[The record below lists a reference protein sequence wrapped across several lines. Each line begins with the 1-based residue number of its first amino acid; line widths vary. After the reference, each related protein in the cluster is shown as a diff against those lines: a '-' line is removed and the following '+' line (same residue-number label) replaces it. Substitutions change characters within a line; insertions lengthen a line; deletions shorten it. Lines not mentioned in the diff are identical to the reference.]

1 MAKQRWFEVIPS
13 YALSAGYIAM
23 LVSSGTGLYIGL
35 ADTFWPVSLS
45 SQLVG
50 VSYLIAGIVAAYG
63 LWRILPHA
71 ASFLGQQEPEGGTS
85 PQAITPGQ
93 VTRDLTFVSLAA
105 IAGLYIDGTIVG
117 YSFHH
122 KPFEAAVFAVL
133 ACICL
138 YFAVVTLPIVW
149 NSFGGVI
156 KTVGISIAALVTV
169 SQFWYQSVYVPQS
182 VPIGMN
188 FTVTLGH
195 VNQSG
200 SHRLVELDLTAAD
213 AGAVPALDLGSMVVI
228 RGLTAAELR
237 SGTVNERILKV
248 LPLSKLG
255 GFFFPDDTIS
265 DQILIRIT
273 DPRIQALSVN
283 LQVYFA
289 RTSWLALA
297 SEEPGV
303 EVCPPPDTGPEFC
316 AGRPGGILE
325 CVQACGNPH
334 KRVMTVANPLT
345 CPRFVQFKFSV
356 LESTLRMFTQGDHAV
371 YSHWHCAGWQDQDPN
386 IGAWISPNISP
397 AASDL
402 GIIRSTRNEVLLLP
416 KDGSKF

>member
-1 MAKQRWFEVIPS
+1 MARQRWSEVIPN
-13 YALSAGYIAM
+13 YALRAGYIAL

-45 SQLVG
+45 SQMVG

-71 ASFLGQQEPEGGTS
+71 ASFLEQPEPAGGA
-85 PQAITPGQ
+85 PDAVPPRQ

-122 KPFEAAVFAVL
+122 KPFEAVLFAVL

-138 YFAVVTLPIVW
+138 YFAIVTLPIVW
-149 NSFGGVI
+149 NSFGSVI
-156 KTVGISIAALVTV
+156 KTVGISIAALVTL

-195 VNQSG
+195 VNRSG

-237 SGTVNERILKV
+237 SGTGNERIMKI

-265 DQILIRIT
+265 EQILIRIT

-297 SEEPGV
+297 SEAAGI
-303 EVCPPPDTGPEFC
+303 EVCPPPDIAAEFC
-316 AGRPGGILE
+316 ADRPDGILR

-334 KRVMTVANPLT
+334 KRVMTVAAPLT
-345 CPRFVQFKFSV
+345 CPRFVQYKFYV
-356 LESTLRMFTQGDHAV
+356 L
-371 YSHWHCAGWQDQDPN
+371 
-386 IGAWISPNISP
+386 
-397 AASDL
+397 
-402 GIIRSTRNEVLLLP
+402 
-416 KDGSKF
+416 